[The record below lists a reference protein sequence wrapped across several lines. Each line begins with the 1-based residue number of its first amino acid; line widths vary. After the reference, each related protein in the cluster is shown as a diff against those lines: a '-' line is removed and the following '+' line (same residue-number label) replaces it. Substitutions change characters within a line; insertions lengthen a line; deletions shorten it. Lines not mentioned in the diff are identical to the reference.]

1 MQEGGIR
8 MRITTRMMTN
18 KYNRSLNTLSSSVN
32 KLNDQI
38 SSGRSFSKASENPA
52 AAISAFQIRRD
63 LSKLESY
70 QSNISFSSDVL
81 KNAESS
87 LMDIHELTQTAN
99 DRILEGI
106 NGSMSTSERTIVAK
120 EIRSIQEQL
129 LQSLNANSS
138 SGSYYFG
145 GTQTDTSPF
154 SAVNGKLQYKGVD
167 LDSIPQGS
175 AQETQFKNDALYIDI
190 GLNIQFDAIQTQKLD
205 GRTAFNMAVP
215 GISFVGNGT
224 TTINS
229 DTYSNNIY
237 NLLGSLADGLE
248 AANYSS
254 DTMNGLL
261 GQFQKQSEN
270 VLMSVTEIGSK
281 NSYLEFMNNRL
292 DSESSNLL
300 ERQSEIE
307 YADPAE
313 TVIEYK
319 SQEMAYNAA
328 LQMGSKIIQNSI
340 FDFIN

>member
-1 MQEGGIR
+1 
-8 MRITTRMMTN
+8 MRVTTRMMTN
-18 KYNRSLNTLSSSVN
+18 KYTRSLNALSSSVN

-38 SSGRSFSKASENPA
+38 ASGRSFSKASENPA

-70 QSNISFSSDVL
+70 QSNISYAADVM

-87 LMDIHELTQTAN
+87 LMDIHDLTQNAS
-99 DRILEGI
+99 DKILEGI
-106 NGSMSTSERTIVAK
+106 NGTMSISDRKIIAQ
-120 EIRSIQEQL
+120 EIRTIQEQL
-129 LQSLNANSS
+129 LQSLNSNSA

-145 GTQTDTSPF
+145 GTQTDSPPF
-154 SAVNGKLQYKGVD
+154 TVVSGKLQYKGID
-167 LDSIPQGS
+167 MDSIASGS
-175 AQETQFKNDALYIDI
+175 PQETLLNDDALYLDI
-190 GLNIQFDAIQTQKLD
+190 GLNIQFDALQPQKLD
-205 GRTAFNMAVP
+205 GRTAFNLAIP
-215 GISFVGNGT
+215 GISFAGNGV

-237 NLLGSLADGLE
+237 NLLGSVADGME
-248 AANYSS
+248 SINYSS
-254 DTMNGLL
+254 TTMNGLL
-261 GQFQKQSEN
+261 DQFQTQSES
-270 VLMSVTEIGSK
+270 VLMAVTGIGSK
-281 NSYLEFMNNRL
+281 SSYLEFMNDRL
-292 DSESSNLL
+292 DSESLNLK

-340 FDFIN
+340 FDFIS